1 MAKMFSKQKKAA
13 QQNINPQTLVE
24 MAEEV
29 EQNDV
34 VVSEKECFLSLLS
47 NLRSQEMNETDFK
60 RAVVRIKRASVW
72 ACELYKAVD
81 EVK

>member
-1 MAKMFSKQKKAA
+1 MFSKQKKAA

-29 EQNDV
+29 EQDD

-47 NLRSQEMNETDFK
+47 NLRSQEMNEIDFK

>member
-29 EQNDV
+29 EQDD

>member
-1 MAKMFSKQKKAA
+1 MFSKQKKAA

-29 EQNDV
+29 EQDD